1 MSGLGAPLRT
11 ATAIPDLAST
21 VTLPADALPSFTK
34 VSIPE
39 RRVMTT
45 SAASPSWMRFTVAP
59 PVANEVASLFPV
71 ARSNFGPR
79 SSMSDC
85 IRLPG
90 HETGGGVPI
99 RVENSERLF
108 RSPLPMPC
116 RDGQQ
121 SWTCVIPVSERSFA
135 DRSGLVEIH
144 VTRATSGED
153 LRRQLD
159 GVRRQVRINAAAIEV
174 GGELHLQAALF

>member
-1 MSGLGAPLRT
+1 
-11 ATAIPDLAST
+11 
-21 VTLPADALPSFTK
+21 
-34 VSIPE
+34 
-39 RRVMTT
+39 
-45 SAASPSWMRFTVAP
+45 
-59 PVANEVASLFPV
+59 
-71 ARSNFGPR
+71 
-79 SSMSDC
+79 
-85 IRLPG
+85 
-90 HETGGGVPI
+90 
-99 RVENSERLF
+99 
-108 RSPLPMPC
+108 MPC

-174 GGELHLQAALF
+174 GGGLHLQAALFLGPGDLSQDPVFPYPAPPPPPPPHRSALP

>member
-1 MSGLGAPLRT
+1 MRDGAHRRAAAPPPFPRSAAAIAADGWFGAALPVPL
-11 ATAIPDLAST
+11 
-21 VTLPADALPSFTK
+21 ADA
-34 VSIPE
+34 
-39 RRVMTT
+39 
-45 SAASPSWMRFTVAP
+45 
-59 PVANEVASLFPV
+59 
-71 ARSNFGPR
+71 
-79 SSMSDC
+79 
-85 IRLPG
+85 
-90 HETGGGVPI
+90 
-99 RVENSERLF
+99 
-108 RSPLPMPC
+108 C

>member
-1 MSGLGAPLRT
+1 MCNSAGFRGPEPTHNPKVAGSNPAP
-11 ATAIPDLAST
+11 ATIDGEGF
-21 VTLPADALPSFTK
+21 ADA
-34 VSIPE
+34 
-39 RRVMTT
+39 
-45 SAASPSWMRFTVAP
+45 AP
-59 PVANEVASLFPV
+59 ANPF
-71 ARSNFGPR
+71 
-79 SSMSDC
+79 
-85 IRLPG
+85 RLPRLHSG
-90 HETGGGVPI
+90 IAKRWRPDSCG
-99 RVENSERLF
+99 NSERLF

>member
-1 MSGLGAPLRT
+1 MPPCEAAASVTAGLKCPPEIGP
-11 ATAIPDLAST
+11 
-21 VTLPADALPSFTK
+21 K
-34 VSIPE
+34 VS
-39 RRVMTT
+39 MSAT
-45 SAASPSWMRFTVAP
+45 SAA
-59 PVANEVASLFPV
+59 PV
-71 ARSNFGPR
+71 ARWRPVSCG
-79 SSMSDC
+79 
-85 IRLPG
+85 
-90 HETGGGVPI
+90 
-99 RVENSERLF
+99 NSERLF

>member
-1 MSGLGAPLRT
+1 MPLYSPRTPSLSGVVPGCGVWSTKSSANSSSNRPQLPLPCTSSVFRRT
-11 ATAIPDLAST
+11 TAI
-21 VTLPADALPSFTK
+21 
-34 VSIPE
+34 
-39 RRVMTT
+39 
-45 SAASPSWMRFTVAP
+45 AASPTDEFLRWRPDSC
-59 PVANEVASLFPV
+59 
-71 ARSNFGPR
+71 G
-79 SSMSDC
+79 
-85 IRLPG
+85 
-90 HETGGGVPI
+90 
-99 RVENSERLF
+99 NSERLF